1 MLERFLRKEIK
12 EIPPYVPGK
21 SKEDIAKEYSLDE
34 KLIIKLASNE
44 NPLGASPRAIEDAAK
59 SLDETSVYP
68 DPLANELRELIS
80 DYIGLNRDMIIVG
93 NGSDEIMELVFKT
106 FLNPD
111 EEVIIPIPTF
121 SLYENLTKLYSG
133 NPVHISTG
141 KDFQFD
147 YDKILEHINNRT
159 KLVFICSPNNPTG
172 SIISEKDLRKILDN
186 DVIVVLD
193 EAYAEFSDLSLIK
206 LVDEFENLVVLRTFS
221 KAFGL
226 AGLRVGYGI
235 ANKEIIDYMLRI
247 KPPFNV
253 GVVGQRAAMGAL
265 KDKEYLNQSISTA
278 KKGRE
283 FLSQELSSMSGIRV
297 YPSRANFLL
306 IRLLGEKTATEV
318 TERMFVH
325 GVITRNCKHF
335 KGMGDDFIRISVG
348 TSEENKRFLEC
359 FKEAVS

>member
-1 MLERFLRKEIK
+1 MLERFLREEVR
-12 EIPPYVPGK
+12 EIPSYVPGR
-21 SKEDIAKEYSLDE
+21 SKEDIAREYSLDE
-34 KLIIKLASNE
+34 ELIIKLASNE
-44 NPLGASPRAIEDAAK
+44 NPLGPSSRAIEDAVK
-59 SLDETSVYP
+59 SLEETSVYP

-80 DYIGLNRDMIIVG
+80 DYIGLDRDMIIVG

-106 FLNPD
+106 FLNPG
-111 EEVIIPIPTF
+111 EEVVIPIPTF
-121 SLYENLTKLYSG
+121 SLYESLAKLYSG
-133 NPVHISTG
+133 NPVLVSTG
-141 KDFQFD
+141 EDFQFD
-147 YDKILEHINNRT
+147 CDRILENINNRT
-159 KLVFICSPNNPTG
+159 KLVFVCSPNNPTG
-172 SIISEKDLRKILDN
+172 SIISEKDLRKLLDK

-193 EAYAEFSDLSLIK
+193 EAYAEFADLSLVE
-206 LVDEFENLVVLRTFS
+206 LVGEFENLVVLRTFS

-226 AGLRVGYGI
+226 AGLRVGYGV

-265 KDKEYLNQSISTA
+265 KDREHLNQSISTA
-278 KKGRE
+278 KEGRE
-283 FLSQELSSMSGIRV
+283 FLSRELSSMGGIRV

-318 TERMFVH
+318 TERMFKK

-335 KGMGDDFIRISVG
+335 TGMGDDFIRISVG
-348 TSEENKRFLEC
+348 TSEENRRFLEC